1 GEPVGRGR
9 RPRLAP
15 DAGGRMLAGRADEPQ
30 QPHGVRFDGLA
41 RLDQREAR
49 HDVGVVLGHA
59 YRQVLHA
66 GGVPGVPPAEQVGQD
81 VGDPLLLAVVR
92 IVQPG
97 GVGGAQPVALLA
109 VERVQRRPGRPQHRQ
124 TQERAGDL
132 DQAQPVAVL
141 LRPVRRPPATSSGHV
156 ETPPA
161 VSSWMSRTLRRRVQR
176 VDPPNGPRRRRN
188 CLYFTPSSG
197 YTFSMSTM
205 PFTEARNRLSE
216 LVDEVERTHERI
228 KITKHG
234 RTVAVLL
241 SPDDLAALEETLDVL
256 GSPEA
261 MRQLAESRAAIAEG
275 DVLDAEELAEV
286 VSERRRKSPRR

>member
-1 GEPVGRGR
+1 
-9 RPRLAP
+9 
-15 DAGGRMLAGRADEPQ
+15 
-30 QPHGVRFDGLA
+30 
-41 RLDQREAR
+41 
-49 HDVGVVLGHA
+49 
-59 YRQVLHA
+59 
-66 GGVPGVPPAEQVGQD
+66 
-81 VGDPLLLAVVR
+81 
-92 IVQPG
+92 
-97 GVGGAQPVALLA
+97 
-109 VERVQRRPGRPQHRQ
+109 
-124 TQERAGDL
+124 
-132 DQAQPVAVL
+132 
-141 LRPVRRPPATSSGHV
+141 
-156 ETPPA
+156 
-161 VSSWMSRTLRRRVQR
+161 
-176 VDPPNGPRRRRN
+176 
-188 CLYFTPSSG
+188 
-197 YTFSMSTM
+197 MSTM